1 MSAIAQC
8 HRSAVKTR
16 PSTPRAP
23 PEPTQKK
30 PDVGPHFRRPD
41 CAKPSLAGEVDA
53 LESAAGGGNPS
64 AGAGVCGDTPTPALP
79 RKRERER
86 TSVAARDGNSITP
99 P

>member
-41 CAKPSLAGEVDA
+41 CAKPSQAGEGEGKRAVFSLTRTAPPDA
-53 LESAAGGGNPS
+53 GWGRLRPWSFLLTLAAVRP
-64 AGAGVCGDTPTPALP
+64 
-79 RKRERER
+79 
-86 TSVAARDGNSITP
+86 
-99 P
+99 

>member
-30 PDVGPHFRRPD
+30 PDVGPYFRRTD
-41 CAKPSLAGEVDA
+41 CAKPSQAGE
-53 LESAAGGGNPS
+53 
-64 AGAGVCGDTPTPALP
+64 GAQRRSPHRQCSNRVSSQLINFPTASPNSDRITTPA
-79 RKRERER
+79 
-86 TSVAARDGNSITP
+86 SS
-99 P
+99 

>member
-41 CAKPSLAGEVDA
+41 CAKPSLAGE
-53 LESAAGGGNPS
+53 GG
-64 AGAGVCGDTPTPALP
+64 VHL
-79 RKRERER
+79 R
-86 TSVAARDGNSITP
+86 
-99 P
+99 